1 MITTAR
7 SRWSPSARPENG
19 RPEIIGVG
27 RLQVHGDN
35 EAEFA
40 IVISDEQQKQG
51 LGSELLRC
59 LIDIGKREGVKAIV
73 ADILAENGA
82 MQKIAEKLGFK
93 LQREL
98 GDTTVMAR
106 LEL

>member
-1 MITTAR
+1 MGKR
-7 SRWSPSARPENG
+7 SCSRGWKESR
-19 RPEIIGVG
+19 
-27 RLQVHGDN
+27 
-35 EAEFA
+35 AEFA
-40 IVISDEQQKQG
+40 IVISDDQQKQG
-51 LGSELLRC
+51 LGTELLRR

-98 GDTTVMAR
+98 GETVVLAR

>member
-1 MITTAR
+1 M
-7 SRWSPSARPENG
+7 
-19 RPEIIGVG
+19 
-27 RLQVHGDN
+27 
-35 EAEFA
+35 
-40 IVISDEQQKQG
+40 QKQG
-51 LGSELLRC
+51 LGSELLRR

-73 ADILAENGA
+73 ADILAENTA

-98 GDTTVMAR
+98 GETVVMAR

>member
-1 MITTAR
+1 MTAR
-7 SRWSPSARPENG
+7 WLWWPSAPTPRPA
-19 RPEIIGVG
+19 RPKSSASAVS
-27 RLQVHGDN
+27 RASADD

-40 IVISDEQQKQG
+40 IVISDDQQKQG
-51 LGSELLRC
+51 LGTELLRR

-73 ADILAENGA
+73 ADILAENGV

-98 GDTTVMAR
+98 GETSVLAR